1 VTELPRKELMTSN
14 DVKRGLAYEKQKA
27 GEHRARHV
35 GGPGMHDYERGD
47 VMGEVKGR
55 QSPVTK
61 PELQRLIREKGIG
74 EVDSKGGF
82 TQPAVAYRD
91 RHQPDVRLICR
102 RRKI

>member
-1 VTELPRKELMTSN
+1 MKSRKQENT
-14 DVKRGLAYEKQKA
+14 GQ
-27 GEHRARHV
+27 
-35 GGPGMHDYERGD
+35 GMLVDQACTIMSGKMF
-47 VMGEVKGR
+47 MGEVKGR

-91 RHQPDVRLICR
+91 RHQPDVRQICR
-102 RRKI
+102 RREI